1 MQWLGPQKPA
11 ALQYLTCCVVIA
23 THQGNVFVTASLTST
38 RPASSATPRTKKFEE
53 LVHIIVSGGEASGV
67 RYRKPTAAKETTH
80 QVTLIFRSSTLPSG
94 TAYEI
99 LKQGVPSRSL
109 TALSEYMGIG
119 KSDLAE
125 LVDLDRTTA
134 HRKVASDKP
143 LPMHA
148 AESVLRLLELN
159 QLAEDTF
166 ETPEGAAAWLRREH
180 PMLGGETPLSC
191 AKSAYGAERVKEI
204 LIALKYGGAV

>member
-1 MQWLGPQKPA
+1 MTTSLPSSRPSARPSSGTPKR
-11 ALQYLTCCVVIA
+11 LQAYKDLL
-23 THQGNVFVTASLTST
+23 N
-38 RPASSATPRTKKFEE
+38 
-53 LVHIIVSGGEASGV
+53 IIVSGGNTQGV
-67 RYRKPTAAKETTH
+67 KYENPGSSKSTSH
-80 QVTLIFRSSTLPSG
+80 QVTLIIKSSPLPSG
-94 TAYEI
+94 AAYQI

-109 TALSEYMGIG
+109 TALGEYMGIG
-119 KSDLAE
+119 KSDLAD

-134 HRKVASDKP
+134 YRKVASDKP

-166 ETPEGAAAWLRREH
+166 ESPEAASEWLRREH

>member
-1 MQWLGPQKPA
+1 MTT
-11 ALQYLTCCVVIA
+11 AL
-23 THQGNVFVTASLTST
+23 
-38 RPASSATPRTKKFEE
+38 PASRPSSSTTSRSQKYEE

-67 RYRKPTAAKETTH
+67 RYRNPAAAKGTSH

-134 HRKVASDKP
+134 YRKVASDKP

-148 AESVLRLLELN
+148 AESVLRLLELSK
-159 QLAEDTF
+159 LAEDTF
-166 ETPEGAAAWLRREH
+166 ETQEEAAAWLRREH